1 MKKLLIIVG
10 IVLVVWGGGT
20 MPLQGL
26 EIGHLLAVI
35 GGMALFCVGY
45 SSK

>member
-1 MKKLLIIVG
+1 MKKLLIIAG
-10 IVLVVWGGGT
+10 IVLVLWGGVT
-20 MPLQGL
+20 MPLQGI
-26 EIGHLLAVI
+26 EVGHLIAVI